1 MAGTGSGHLLVQF
14 PLSLYFLHVVL
25 KVLDCLLNVLV
36 ITHRA
41 EREACTLLRC
51 HLLGKAFR
59 VSLIRQYLFFL
70 ESLLSK
76 SNFNF
81 NNRGFINDACARLTL
96 VNEKFVSNNPNR
108 LSFLDVAHKASEE
121 VRLQDLVSNQLN
133 CLVRLLIGL
142 DKRILV
148 WPDRGYSHN
157 SHTLRLA
164 RVHLDLSTVGNR
176 TEVGSA
182 ILDEELVLLNLKD
195 LPLE

>member
-1 MAGTGSGHLLVQF
+1 
-14 PLSLYFLHVVL
+14 
-25 KVLDCLLNVLV
+25 
-36 ITHRA
+36 
-41 EREACTLLRC
+41 
-51 HLLGKAFR
+51 
-59 VSLIRQYLFFL
+59 
-70 ESLLSK
+70 
-76 SNFNF
+76 
-81 NNRGFINDACARLTL
+81 
-96 VNEKFVSNNPNR
+96 VSNNPNR